1 MVADS
6 VVSSLGATRLAG
18 ANRYETS
25 KLIAAQ
31 ATAAGADARR
41 TWLATGADWPDALAA
56 GPAAAAQGAVLL
68 LVDGKSA
75 STPAVTSWI
84 QAAGGLTELVIVGGS
99 ASVTAAA
106 LATVTALL
114 GG

>member
-1 MVADS
+1 
-6 VVSSLGATRLAG
+6 
-18 ANRYETS
+18 
-25 KLIAAQ
+25 
-31 ATAAGADARR
+31 
-41 TWLATGADWPDALAA
+41 
-56 GPAAAAQGAVLL
+56 VLL
-68 LVDGKSA
+68 LVDGKSS